1 MFASDFIRLYALLS
15 RIENMRMVEITPAF
29 IGKLQA
35 DAIGARIALDI
46 CVVPKIQN
54 VELLNEISTCK
65 QSSDADGSSGNDGV
79 SV

>member
-1 MFASDFIRLYALLS
+1 MFASDFIRLYSLLS
-15 RIENMRMVEITPAF
+15 RIENMRMTELTPAF
-29 IGKLQA
+29 VGKLQA

-54 VELLNEISTCK
+54 VELLNEISTRK
-65 QSSDADGSSGNDGV
+65 QSPDADGSSGNDGV

>member
-1 MFASDFIRLYALLS
+1 MFASDFIRLYSLLS
-15 RIENMRMVEITPAF
+15 RIENMRMTELTPAF
-29 IGKLQA
+29 VGKLQA

-65 QSSDADGSSGNDGV
+65 QSPDADGSSGDNGIQV
-79 SV
+79 